1 MTYKR
6 GKLSSSKVIIVEE
19 TSQKRPVNK
28 VNESS
33 QSINIA
39 RKNTKMNLGSKADQ
53 TEDEASCLNI
63 NSKHKLVQKVPH
75 KK

>member
-53 TEDEASCLNI
+53 TEDEA
-63 NSKHKLVQKVPH
+63 
-75 KK
+75 